1 MPTLKKKISA
11 LLFLAL
17 VFSALLTG
25 CNTMSGVGED
35 VQSAGGAI
43 EDSAEKNKSY

>member
-1 MPTLKKKISA
+1 MQTLKKKIIA
-11 LLFLAL
+11 LLFLSL
-17 VFSALLTG
+17 VFAGFLSG

>member
-1 MPTLKKKISA
+1 MRN
-11 LLFLAL
+11 LLYSLIIFFSIGMLA
-17 VFSALLTG
+17 G

-35 VQSAGGAI
+35 IEAAGDAI